1 MLKGEIWWAV
11 LPRARGSEPAKARP
25 VLIVQSDTMNR
36 SSISTVM
43 CAAITSNLDLE
54 HAPGNFRLEK
64 GVSKLDRTSV
74 VNFSQIVTIDKAF
87 IQKYVSTLPKSF
99 TESINKSL
107 KIVFDI
113 QI

>member
-1 MLKGEIWWAV
+1 MLKGEIWWAD
-11 LPRARGSEPAKARP
+11 LPKERGSEPAKARP
-25 VLIVQSDTMNR
+25 VLVVQSDEMNR

-54 HAPGNFRLEK
+54 NAPGNFRLEK
-64 GVSKLDRTSV
+64 GASKLDRTSV
-74 VNFSQIVTIDKAF
+74 VNFSQIVTVDKTF
-87 IQKYVSTLPKSF
+87 IREYVCALPKSF
-99 TESINKSL
+99 IQRIDQSL

>member
-1 MLKGEIWWAV
+1 MLKGEIWWAD
-11 LPRARGSEPAKARP
+11 LPKERGSEPAKARP
-25 VLIVQSDTMNR
+25 ILIVQSDTMNR

-43 CAAITSNLDLE
+43 CAVITSNLDLE
-54 HAPGNFRLEK
+54 RAQGNFRLEK

-74 VNFSQIVTIDKAF
+74 VNFSQIVTIDKTF
-87 IQKYVSTLPKSF
+87 VREYVCTLPKS
-99 TESINKSL
+99 IAQRIDQSL